1 MYTDDYMTY
10 LKKEKRMSENTRAA
24 YGRDLAEF
32 VAFEGARGMTDLL
45 GVTSTEIIAFL
56 HHLKSLGKIVGYGK
70 PETGVTSVV
79 FSLSDPCG
87 DDGIRSD

>member
-10 LKKEKRMSENTRAA
+10 LKKEKRMSE
-24 YGRDLAEF
+24 EPW
-32 VAFEGARGMTDLL
+32 E
-45 GVTSTEIIAFL
+45 
-56 HHLKSLGKIVGYGK
+56 IVGYGK